1 MLGQRLDLTQDKIL
15 EIAER
20 MQGKDAARLKTLAK
34 TMRKIAI
41 RWANLYHNERT
52 QAADRIIELEKE
64 LENERKMES

>member
-1 MLGQRLDLTQDKIL
+1 
-15 EIAER
+15 